1 MQRILV
7 FWALTLQHSLISKQE
22 IQRASW
28 GVMPTIRLEL
38 DIYLRPMELKVEFIE
53 QSERK
58 KISRSVITTRSE
70 ANYQAKLVKKYE
82 KDGYEV
88 IKLLKTNKNGYPDLL
103 LLKPNEVRF
112 VEVKALK
119 GRLSKIQE
127 YRIKDLRS
135 KGFPVEV
142 VRSPD

>member
-1 MQRILV
+1 MTR
-7 FWALTLQHSLISKQE
+7 
-22 IQRASW
+22 
-28 GVMPTIRLEL
+28 RLESG
-38 DIYLRPMELKVEFIE
+38 IYLRRTELKLEFIK
-53 QSERK
+53 QSEKK
-58 KISRSVITTRSE
+58 KISRLVITGKSE
-70 ANYQAKLVKKYE
+70 ANYQARLVKKYE
-82 KDGYEV
+82 REGYEV

-142 VRSPD
+142 ARSPD

>member
-1 MQRILV
+1 MLRS
-7 FWALTLQHSLISKQE
+7 LTSKPE
-22 IQRASW
+22 KDFPSW

-38 DIYLRPMELKVEFIE
+38 GMYLRRTELKLEFLK
-53 QSERK
+53 QSEKK
-58 KISRSVITTRSE
+58 KILQSVITSRAES
-70 ANYQAKLVKKYE
+70 NYQAKLVKNFE
-82 KDGYEV
+82 REGWEV

-142 VRSPD
+142 ARSPD

>member
-1 MQRILV
+1 MQRILF
-7 FWALTLQHSLISKQE
+7 FWALTLQHSLTSKQE
-22 IQRASW
+22 IVRASLD
-28 GVMPTIRLEL
+28 VTHRLEL

-58 KISRSVITTRSE
+58 KISRSVITSRSE

>member
-1 MQRILV
+1 
-7 FWALTLQHSLISKQE
+7 
-22 IQRASW
+22 
-28 GVMPTIRLEL
+28 
-38 DIYLRPMELKVEFIE
+38 
-53 QSERK
+53 
-58 KISRSVITTRSE
+58 
-70 ANYQAKLVKKYE
+70 VKKYE
-82 KDGYEV
+82 REKWEV

>member
-1 MQRILV
+1 M
-7 FWALTLQHSLISKQE
+7 
-22 IQRASW
+22 RATSD
-28 GVMPTIRLEL
+28 VTRRLEL
-38 DIYLRPMELKVEFIE
+38 GIYLRRMELKLEFTP
-53 QSERK
+53 QSEKK
-58 KISRSVITTRSE
+58 KISQFLITTKSE

>member
-1 MQRILV
+1 M
-7 FWALTLQHSLISKQE
+7 
-22 IQRASW
+22 RASSD
-28 GVMPTIRLEL
+28 VTRRLESG
-38 DIYLRPMELKVEFIE
+38 IYLRLMELKVEFIE
-53 QSERK
+53 QSEKK
-58 KISRSVITTRSE
+58 KISRSVITTKSE
-70 ANYQAKLVKKYE
+70 ANYQARLVKKYE
-82 KDGYEV
+82 REGWEV

>member
-1 MQRILV
+1 M
-7 FWALTLQHSLISKQE
+7 QHSLTSKPE
-22 IQRASW
+22 KDFPSW
-28 GVMPTIRLEL
+28 GVMLANRLGL
-38 DIYLRPMELKVEFIE
+38 GMYLRRTELKLEFIDK
-53 QSERK
+53 SSRK
-58 KISRSVITTRSE
+58 KILQSVITSRAES
-70 ANYQAKLVKKYE
+70 NYQAKLVKNFE
-82 KDGYEV
+82 REGWEV

-142 VRSPD
+142 ARSPD

>member
-1 MQRILV
+1 MQRILF

-22 IQRASW
+22 IVRASW

-38 DIYLRPMELKVEFIE
+38 DIYLRPMGLKVEFIE

>member
-1 MQRILV
+1 M
-7 FWALTLQHSLISKQE
+7 QHSRTFKEE
-22 IQRASW
+22 IVRASW

-38 DIYLRPMELKVEFIE
+38 GMYLRRTELKLEFIDK
-53 QSERK
+53 SSRK
-58 KISRSVITTRSE
+58 KILQSVITSRAES
-70 ANYQAKLVKKYE
+70 NYQAKLVKKYE

-142 VRSPD
+142 ARSPD

>member
-1 MQRILV
+1 MQRILF
-7 FWALTLQHSLISKQE
+7 FWALTLQHSRTSKQE
-22 IQRASW
+22 IERASW
-28 GVMPTIRLEL
+28 GVTPRLEL

-70 ANYQAKLVKKYE
+70 ANYQAKLVKNFE
-82 KDGYEV
+82 REGWEV

>member
-1 MQRILV
+1 MQRILF

-22 IQRASW
+22 IVRASW
-28 GVMPTIRLEL
+28 GVTHRLEL

-70 ANYQAKLVKKYE
+70 ANYQAKLVKRYE

-142 VRSPD
+142 ARSPD

>member
-1 MQRILV
+1 M
-7 FWALTLQHSLISKQE
+7 
-22 IQRASW
+22 
-28 GVMPTIRLEL
+28 G
-38 DIYLRPMELKVEFIE
+38 LKVEFIE
-53 QSERK
+53 QSDRK
-58 KISRSVITTRSE
+58 KISRSVITSRAES
-70 ANYQAKLVKKYE
+70 NYQAKLVKNFE
-82 KDGYEV
+82 REGWEV

>member
-1 MQRILV
+1 MQRILF
-7 FWALTLQHSLISKQE
+7 FWALTMQHSRTS
-22 IQRASW
+22 
-28 GVMPTIRLEL
+28 RLEKDFPSSDVKRRL
-38 DIYLRPMELKVEFIE
+38 ESGIYLRRTELKLEFIE

-58 KISRSVITTRSE
+58 KISRSVITTKSE
-70 ANYQAKLVKKYE
+70 ANYQARLVKKYE

>member
-1 MQRILV
+1 VQRILF

-22 IQRASW
+22 IERASW
-28 GVMPTIRLEL
+28 GVMPVIRLEL
-38 DIYLRPMELKVEFIE
+38 GIYLRRTELKLEFLK
-53 QSERK
+53 QSEKK
-58 KISRSVITTRSE
+58 KILQSVITSRAES
-70 ANYQAKLVKKYE
+70 NYQAKLVKNFE
-82 KDGYEV
+82 RDGWEV

-142 VRSPD
+142 ARSPD

>member
-1 MQRILV
+1 M
-7 FWALTLQHSLISKQE
+7 QHSRTSNRE
-22 IQRASW
+22 IAQASW
-28 GVMPTIRLEL
+28 GVTHLLEL

-53 QSERK
+53 QSEKK
-58 KISRSVITTRSE
+58 KILQSVITSRAES
-70 ANYQAKLVKKYE
+70 NYQARLVKKNE

-142 VRSPD
+142 ARSPD

>member
-1 MQRILV
+1 VQRILF
-7 FWALTLQHSLISKQE
+7 FWALTLQHSLISRRE
-22 IQRASW
+22 IVRASSD
-28 GVMPTIRLEL
+28 VTRRLESG
-38 DIYLRPMELKVEFIE
+38 IYLRLMELNLKFIE

-58 KISRSVITTRSE
+58 RISRSVITTKSE
-70 ANYQAKLVKKYE
+70 ANYQARLVKKYE
-82 KDGYEV
+82 REGYEV

-142 VRSPD
+142 ARSPD

>member
-1 MQRILV
+1 MILRIEDTDQSRFV
-7 FWALTLQHSLISKQE
+7 EGAEQYIVNSLKWCGIDFDES
-22 IQRASW
+22 
-28 GVMPTIRLEL
+28 V
-38 DIYLRPMELKVEFIE
+38 VEGGGCGPYK

-142 VRSPD
+142 ARSPD

>member
-1 MQRILV
+1 M
-7 FWALTLQHSLISKQE
+7 QHSRTSKE
-22 IQRASW
+22 ERDFPSW

-38 DIYLRPMELKVEFIE
+38 GMYLRRTELKLEFIDK
-53 QSERK
+53 SSRK
-58 KISRSVITTRSE
+58 KILQSVITSRSE

>member
-1 MQRILV
+1 M
-7 FWALTLQHSLISKQE
+7 QHSPTFKEE
-22 IQRASW
+22 IVRASW

-38 DIYLRPMELKVEFIE
+38 GMYLRRTELILEFIDK
-53 QSERK
+53 SSRK
-58 KISRSVITTRSE
+58 KILQSVITSRAESS
-70 ANYQAKLVKKYE
+70 YQAKLVKKYK

-135 KGFPVEV
+135 NGLPVEV
-142 VRSPD
+142 ARSPD

>member
-1 MQRILV
+1 MQRILF
-7 FWALTLQHSLISKQE
+7 FWALTLQHSRTSKQE
-22 IQRASW
+22 IEPASW
-28 GVMPTIRLEL
+28 GVTPRLEL

>member
-1 MQRILV
+1 M
-7 FWALTLQHSLISKQE
+7 QHSLISNLE
-22 IQRASW
+22 IAQAFLEDKL
-28 GVMPTIRLEL
+28 PLRLG
-38 DIYLRPMELKVEFIE
+38 IYLRRMELKLKFIE
-53 QSERK
+53 QTEKK
-58 KISRSVITTRSE
+58 KISRSVITSRAES
-70 ANYQAKLVKKYE
+70 NYQAKLVKKYE

-142 VRSPD
+142 ARSPD

>member
-1 MQRILV
+1 M
-7 FWALTLQHSLISKQE
+7 
-22 IQRASW
+22 RASSD
-28 GVMPTIRLEL
+28 VTRRLESG
-38 DIYLRPMELKVEFIE
+38 IYLRLMELKVEFIE

-58 KISRSVITTRSE
+58 KISRSVITTKSE
-70 ANYQAKLVKKYE
+70 ANYQARLVKKYE
-82 KDGYEV
+82 REGWEV

-142 VRSPD
+142 ARSPD

>member
-1 MQRILV
+1 MQRILF
-7 FWALTLQHSLISKQE
+7 FWALTLQHSLTSKQE
-22 IQRASW
+22 IVRASW
-28 GVMPTIRLEL
+28 GVTHLLEL

-142 VRSPD
+142 ARSPD

>member
-1 MQRILV
+1 V
-7 FWALTLQHSLISKQE
+7 
-22 IQRASW
+22 RATW
-28 GVMPTIRLEL
+28 GVTHRLEL
-38 DIYLRPMELKVEFIE
+38 GMYLRPTGLKLEFIP

-58 KISRSVITTRSE
+58 KISQFLITTKSE

-135 KGFPVEV
+135 KGFLVEV
-142 VRSPD
+142 ARSPD

>member
-1 MQRILV
+1 MQRILF
-7 FWALTLQHSLISKQE
+7 FWALTLQHSLISRRE
-22 IQRASW
+22 IAQASW
-28 GVMPTIRLEL
+28 GDKNRLEL
-38 DIYLRPMELKVEFIE
+38 GIYLRLMELNLKFIE

-58 KISRSVITTRSE
+58 KISRSVITTKSE
-70 ANYQAKLVKKYE
+70 ANYQARLVKKYE

-142 VRSPD
+142 ARSPD